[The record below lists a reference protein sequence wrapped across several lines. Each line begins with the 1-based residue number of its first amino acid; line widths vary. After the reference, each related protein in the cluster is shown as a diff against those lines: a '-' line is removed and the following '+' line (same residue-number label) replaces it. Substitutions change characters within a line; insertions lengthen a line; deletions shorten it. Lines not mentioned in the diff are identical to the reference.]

1 MNWKG
6 LVGAMVV
13 SFITIAIVARVPML
27 KAGIALYELKS
38 SADADFRR
46 KKRSLYRSKYST
58 SLHTK
63 AFAVDD
69 KYTFIGSYNV
79 DPRSANINT

>member
-27 KAGIALYELKS
+27 
-38 SADADFRR
+38 
-46 KKRSLYRSKYST
+46 RSLSG
-58 SLHTK
+58 L
-63 AFAVDD
+63 
-69 KYTFIGSYNV
+69 
-79 DPRSANINT
+79 